1 MPLLT
6 KTLVDETASG
16 DRDLFLWDED
26 VKGFGCRITPQ
37 GVRSYVVQ
45 YRAGHGRGA
54 PSRRYTIGKHGSP
67 WTVQT
72 ARKEARRLL
81 GLVAAGEDPQAARM
95 AKARAEQA
103 KREKARAA
111 AKDTA
116 RAHLIEGSVAW
127 AFDRFKTRHLSRLRS
142 GGEIARVIEKDVLP
156 SLGPTKPL
164 VEIRK
169 ADLIAVGERLMKRKA
184 PAQANRSIAAAQ
196 HLLNWCEDQD
206 LIATS
211 PARRVPLPAPKVK
224 RERHH
229 TDDEVRLI
237 WQGAER
243 LGYPYGPAVQLIVL
257 SGQRRE
263 EISALEWP
271 ELDLDGDDPTWTI
284 PPERSKNG
292 KPHIVHLAPE
302 AVALLTRLPRL
313 TDKAGKPSRYVFTST
328 GNRSLN
334 GWTLKRRELAGII
347 RQIQEEAVEDA
358 DLPRWVLHDFRRT
371 ITHGMARLKVA
382 PHISDKILN
391 HTSGEISGVKAI
403 YNQYEYYDERR
414 DALYVW
420 AQRVMQIVG
429 SNVVPLRPAA
439 VH

>member
-6 KTLVDETASG
+6 KTLVDETKPG
-16 DRDLFLWDED
+16 QKDLFLWDDD
-26 VKGFGCRITPQ
+26 VKGFGCRITPLA
-37 GVRSYVVQ
+37 VRSYVVQ

-54 PSRRYTIGKHGSP
+54 PSRRFTIGKHGSP

-81 GLVAAGEDPQAARM
+81 GLVAAGEDPQAERM
-95 AKARAEQA
+95 ATARAEQA

-111 AKDTA
+111 AKNST

-156 SLGPTKPL
+156 SFGPTTML
-164 VEIRK
+164 VDVRK
-169 ADLIAVGERLMKRKA
+169 TDLIQVGERLMKREA

-206 LIATS
+206 LIDAS
-211 PARRVPLPAPKVK
+211 PARRVPLPAPNVK

-237 WQGAER
+237 WQGAAR

-257 SGQRRE
+257 TGQRRE
-263 EISALEWP
+263 EVSALEWP
-271 ELDLDGDDPTWTI
+271 ELDLDADDPTWTI
-284 PPERSKNG
+284 PPSRSKNQR
-292 KPHIVHLAPE
+292 PHIVHLAPE
-302 AVALLTRLPRL
+302 AVALLKRLPRL
-313 TDKAGKPSRYVFTST
+313 TDKAGKPSPYVFSST
-328 GNRSLN
+328 GNRPLN
-334 GWTLKRRELAGII
+334 SWSLKRRELAGII
-347 RQIQEEAVEDA
+347 REIQVEEGVEDA
-358 DLPRWVLHDFRRT
+358 DPPQWCLHDFRRT

-382 PHISDKILN
+382 PHISDKVLN
-391 HTSGEISGVKAI
+391 HASGEISGVKAI

-414 DALYVW
+414 DALYAW
-420 AQRVMQIVG
+420 AKRVMQIVG
-429 SNVVPLRPAA
+429 GNLVEMPRRSA
-439 VH
+439 